1 MHLPTLFVSH
11 GAPTLAVEDNG
22 TTRFLRT
29 LGAVLPRPRAILIA
43 SAHWDT
49 AQPMLGGALL
59 PETIHDF
66 GGFPDALYR
75 LRYAAPGA
83 PDLAARAQELL
94 RAAGFP
100 AGIDATRGLDH
111 GAWVPLLHA
120 WPAHDVPV
128 LPLSIQSHLGPE
140 HHFRVGR
147 ALAPLAD
154 EGVLIVGSGSITH
167 NLREVFARRK
177 DPQEPAWMRA
187 FVDWMGER
195 LEAGAAADGYADVLN
210 YRAQAPEAVRNH
222 PTDEHL
228 LPLYVALGAAGE
240 GAAARRIHAETT
252 WGALAMDAYLFGRD
266 LEPLAG
272 RLREAERAAA

>member
-1 MHLPTLFVSH
+1 MRLPTVFVSH

-22 TTRFLRT
+22 TTRFLRA
-29 LGAVLPRPRAILIA
+29 LGQALPRPRAVLIA
-43 SAHWDT
+43 TAHWDT
-49 AQPMLGGALL
+49 AQPMVGGAPR

-66 GGFPDALYR
+66 GGFPEALYR
-75 LRYAAPGA
+75 LRYEAPGA
-83 PDLAARAQELL
+83 PDVAAQAKDLL

-100 AGIDATRGLDH
+100 ACIDGTHGLDH

-120 WPAHDVPV
+120 YPGRDVPV
-128 LPLSIQSHLGPE
+128 APLAIQSHLGPE

-154 EGVLIVGSGSITH
+154 DGVLIVGSGSITH
-167 NLREVFARRK
+167 NLREVFARRGGG
-177 DPQEPAWMRA
+177 DEPAWMRA
-187 FVDWMGER
+187 FVEWMR
-195 LEAGAAADGYADVLN
+195 ARMEAGDTKGALD
-210 YRAQAPEAVRNH
+210 YRAQAPEAARNH

-240 GAAARRIHAETT
+240 GARAKRIHADTT

-266 LEPLAG
+266 VDAIAA

>member
-1 MHLPTLFVSH
+1 MTLPTLFVSH

-29 LGAVLPRPRAILIA
+29 LGQALPRPRAILIA
-43 SAHWDT
+43 TAHWET
-49 AQPMLGGALL
+49 AQPMVGAAPR

-66 GGFPDALYR
+66 GGFPEALYR
-75 LRYAAPGA
+75 LRYEAAGA
-83 PDLAARAQELL
+83 PDVAARAQDLL
-94 RAAGFP
+94 REAGFQ
-100 AGIDATRGLDH
+100 AAIDGARGLDH

-120 WPAHDVPV
+120 YPARDVPV
-128 LPLSIQSHLGPE
+128 VPLSIQSHLGPE

-167 NLREVFARRK
+167 NLREVFARRH
-177 DPQEPAWMRA
+177 DSQAPAWMRG
-187 FVDWMGER
+187 FVDWMGAR
-195 LEAGAAADGYADVLN
+195 IEAGDEAGVLD
-210 YRAQAPEAVRNH
+210 YRARAPEAARNH

-228 LPLYVALGAAGE
+228 LPLYVAMGAAGA
-240 GAAARRIHAETT
+240 GAAAKRIHADTT